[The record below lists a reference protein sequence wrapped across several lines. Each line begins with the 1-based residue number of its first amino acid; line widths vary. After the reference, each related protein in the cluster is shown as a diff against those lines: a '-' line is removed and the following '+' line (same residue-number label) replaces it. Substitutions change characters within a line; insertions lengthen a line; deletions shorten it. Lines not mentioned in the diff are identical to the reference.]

1 MTLYIDKLQDVSTSG
16 VVELLVEDSHAGED
30 CPGGLQGG
38 WQTARSVPHR
48 GTHGLNIII
57 RAVHSKYGVKSG
69 I

>member
-38 WQTARSVPHR
+38 GQTAGSVPHR